1 MSKFPAFL
9 FILLVCMALI
19 AGCSIQTPPANRP
32 APTTQ
37 VVTPSATTVPYGP
50 IKEVSI
56 IASSFD
62 PAILSIR
69 PGTTVVWTNEDRI
82 NHRIEHLPE
91 LPSDKLLFRSESLS
105 PGQSFSYTFT
115 QPGRYKY
122 GDPQQAGGR
131 TSLVIVE

>member
-1 MSKFPAFL
+1 MLKFPALL
-9 FILLVCMALI
+9 FILLLCMALI

-32 APTTQ
+32 AQATQ
-37 VVTPSATTVPYGP
+37 VATQSATPVASGP
-50 IKEVSI
+50 TKEVSI

-62 PAILSIR
+62 PAILNIR